1 MKIKKNG
8 KVINLTESD
17 LKRIV
22 KKVLVETDESGVDCL
37 PQFKG
42 ETPIDRIKCCANKKG
57 ISEKDLEGLTDLTDL
72 KDFITKKGGE
82 FITCLSGG
90 YMKA

>member
-22 KKVLVETDESGVDCL
+22 KKVLVETDESGVDCP
-37 PQFKG
+37 PQFAG

-57 ISEKDLEGLTDLTDL
+57 ISEEDLEGLKDLKDL
-72 KDFITKKGGE
+72 KDFITNKGGK
-82 FITCLSGG
+82 FLTCLSGG

>member
-22 KKVLVETDESGVDCL
+22 KKVLNETDESGVDCL

-42 ETPIDRIKCCANKKG
+42 KTPIDRIKCCANKKG
-57 ISEKDLEGLTDLTDL
+57 ISVEDL
-72 KDFITKKGGE
+72 KSITTVDAAIEFITNKGGE
-82 FITCLSGG
+82 LLICLSAGG
-90 YMKA
+90 VKA